1 MTTILRER
9 EANNRKAVGEA
20 YQTICR
26 EFFAKRI
33 NRRGR
38 EAILLSLVADMTG
51 EKNGDLTREE
61 AERIKQAI
69 ARVMDRPGDFY

>member
-1 MTTILRER
+1 MTTISWER
-9 EANNRKAVGEA
+9 ETNNRKAVGEA
-20 YQTICR
+20 YQTIYK

-33 NRRGR
+33 SRRGR

-51 EKNGDLTREE
+51 ERNGDLTREE

-69 ARVMDRPGDFY
+69 ARVMDRPGEFY